1 MQKLDADR
9 RRYIAY
15 KDKESELSILHEK
28 LRTYEFAIKKRHLHQ
43 KEEEVVNAI

>member
-15 KDKESELSILHEK
+15 KDKESLLNHLDEK
-28 LRTYEFAIKKRHLHQ
+28 LRIFELTIKQ
-43 KEEEVVNAI
+43 KNYNQK